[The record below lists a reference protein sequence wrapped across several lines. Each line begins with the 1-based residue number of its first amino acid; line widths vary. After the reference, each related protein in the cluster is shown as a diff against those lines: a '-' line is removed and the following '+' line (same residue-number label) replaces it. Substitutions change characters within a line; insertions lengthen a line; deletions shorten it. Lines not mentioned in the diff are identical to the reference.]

1 MALNF
6 DISPLGDFIR
16 GLAGDANPAEWMW
29 QVGMAA
35 LALVLGFYGARVV
48 CRHLGPSKRW
58 KFGEG
63 SFERVA
69 FPLFAWIFILLGKV
83 ILARYQSVLLLQIVQ
98 SLVVAWLLIRLAAYV
113 LGHVLPKG
121 GFLHGSIRVI
131 AWIAWIAVALHI
143 TGLAPEVIGALEDV
157 GFSVGKNKQRITLW
171 LVLQAIAA
179 LGLTLALA
187 AWLSRITESRVMA
200 SQGMDMSTRVVI
212 TKLVRVATMFLAIMV
227 ALPLVGIDITAL
239 SIFSGALGVG
249 LGFGLQK
256 IASNY
261 VSGFIVLL
269 DHSLRIG
276 DIITV
281 DNKRGEVTA
290 IESRYTVIKGAD
302 GVESII
308 PNEKLIT
315 ESVNH
320 HTYSD
325 PKVSMVIAVTI
336 SYESDVERA
345 CQLLVEAAK
354 TQKRVVAEPPV
365 AARVKLFRDHGI
377 DLELTV
383 WITDPAVGE
392 GDLKS
397 DIYKAILKSY
407 REARIEIPYP
417 RRDVRLLATPE
428 TQESTNQSVT

>member
-1 MALNF
+1 MAVNF

-16 GLAGDANPAEWMW
+16 GLAGEANPAEWMW
-29 QVGMAA
+29 QVGVAVVTV
-35 LALVLGFYGARVV
+35 VLGYYAARVV
-48 CRHLGPSKRW
+48 CRHVTPSPRW

-63 SFERVA
+63 GFERVA
-69 FPLFAWIFILLGKV
+69 FPLFSWIFVLLGKA
-83 ILARYQSVLLLQIVQ
+83 ILGRYQSVLFLQIVQ
-98 SLVVAWLLIRLAAYV
+98 SLIVAWFVIRLAAYI

-121 GFLHGSIRVI
+121 GFLHGSIRTI
-131 AWIAWIAVALHI
+131 SWIAWIAVALHI
-143 TGLAPEVIGALEDV
+143 TGLAPGVVGALEDV
-157 GFSVGKNKQRITLW
+157 GFSVGKEQQRVTLW
-171 LVLQAIAA
+171 LVLQAVAA
-179 LGLTLALA
+179 LGLTLTLA
-187 AWLSRITESRVMA
+187 AWLSRITESRVMT
-200 SQGMDMSTRVVI
+200 SHDMDMSTRVVI
-212 TKLVRVATMFLAIMV
+212 TKLVRVTAMFLAVLV

-281 DNKRGEVTA
+281 DGRRGEVTA
-290 IESRYTVIKGAD
+290 IESRYTVIKGGD

-315 ESVNH
+315 DSVNH

-325 PKVSMVIAVTI
+325 PKISAVMAVTV
-336 SYESDVERA
+336 SYESDVEKA
-345 CQLLVEAAK
+345 CALLVQAAK
-354 TQKRVVAEPPV
+354 SQQRVIPEPPA
-365 AARVKLFRDHGI
+365 AARIKQLRDHGI

-383 WITDPAVGE
+383 WITDPALGE
-392 GDLKS
+392 ADLKS
-397 DIYKAILKSY
+397 EIYKAILASF
-407 REARIEIPYP
+407 RDGGIEIPYP
-417 RRDVRLLATPE
+417 HRDVRLLATPE
-428 TQESTNQSVT
+428 TQKGPVTSGT